1 MNNIYGL
8 GSDIA
13 NENRL
18 KSILKKNKLFKKRI
32 FSKSEILLCEKKKNS
47 YEEDADPR
55 TPKKIF
61 QHLSRLRSTGQS
73 EEAAVRR
80 SNSD

>member
-1 MNNIYGL
+1 MGHFVETL
-8 GSDIA
+8 Q
-13 NENRL
+13 
-18 KSILKKNKLFKKRI
+18 KSTPLSQTILNPGETSQKTQFN
-32 FSKSEILLCEKKKNS
+32 EKKKNS

-80 SNSD
+80 SNAD